1 MHDKHILTS
10 APHGLRGKA
19 NAKKKRRFLWHLES
33 KSAQRPFGMKDK
45 LGYMFGDFG
54 NDFTFILSS
63 LFLMKFYTDVMG
75 VSAGV
80 VGIVMMAARIVDA
93 FTDITMGQIV
103 DRCKP
108 TKDGKFRPW
117 LKRMCG
123 PVAIASFLI
132 FQSGLAGMPYGF
144 KVAWLAVTY
153 ILWGSIFYTSIN
165 IPYGSMAS
173 AVSPESKDRAEL
185 STWRTIGG
193 SLASLVIGVGT
204 PMIAYVTVD
213 GKTML
218 SGSRMTII
226 AGVFSVCAILCYLL
240 CFKMVQERVQLTTKS
255 EKLDLGKLVKSI
267 ATNRSLM
274 GIIAAA
280 LMLLLSQLTM
290 SGMSSYVYPNYY
302 GSAAAQ
308 SLASLVGM
316 AGTLLI
322 CAPTAVK
329 LSQKFGKKELA
340 TAGAIVGAVAYLLC
354 FLLRPSN
361 PFVYVAFAAVATVS
375 MGYFNT
381 VVWAMITDVIDDTE
395 VRTGVREDGTVY
407 SVYSFARKLGQAI
420 SSGLI
425 GALLTM
431 IGYSEATAFD
441 PAVTGKIFNLSCLA
455 PFAGFVALALILVFL
470 YPLSKT
476 RVEQNVATLAARR
489 EGKEN

>member
-1 MHDKHILTS
+1 
-10 APHGLRGKA
+10 
-19 NAKKKRRFLWHLES
+19 
-33 KSAQRPFGMKDK
+33 
-45 LGYMFGDFG
+45 
-54 NDFTFILSS
+54 
-63 LFLMKFYTDVMG
+63 
-75 VSAGV
+75 
-80 VGIVMMAARIVDA
+80 
-93 FTDITMGQIV
+93 
-103 DRCKP
+103 
-108 TKDGKFRPW
+108 
-117 LKRMCG
+117 
-123 PVAIASFLI
+123 
-132 FQSGLAGMPYGF
+132 
-144 KVAWLAVTY
+144 
-153 ILWGSIFYTSIN
+153 
-165 IPYGSMAS
+165 
-173 AVSPESKDRAEL
+173 
-185 STWRTIGG
+185 
-193 SLASLVIGVGT
+193 
-204 PMIAYVTVD
+204 MIAYVTVD

-240 CFKMVQERVQLTTKS
+240 CFKMVQERVQLTTKN
-255 EKLDLGKLVKSI
+255 EKLDFGKLLKSI

-340 TAGAIVGAVAYLLC
+340 TAGAVVGAVSYLLC
-354 FLLRPSN
+354 FILRPSN
-361 PFVYVAFAAVATVS
+361 PFVFVAFAAVATIS

-441 PAVTGKIFNLSCLA
+441 PAVTGKIFNLACLA

-470 YPLSKT
+470 YPLNKT